1 MNFKN
6 TLEFAQQLDAQDS
19 LRSYQ
24 NEFIFPQVNNQKVI
38 YFTGNSLGLQPK
50 RTKTYDFLYL
60 EMLRDVEPETLID
73 LQGTGESGFFHG
85 KSLRDCDLFRFLDFG
100 NLEINLRSNFDCF

>member
-50 RTKTYDFLYL
+50 RTKTCADI
-60 EMLRDVEPETLID
+60 V
-73 LQGTGESGFFHG
+73 TGKQIGRAHV
-85 KSLRDCDLFRFLDFG
+85 
-100 NLEINLRSNFDCF
+100 